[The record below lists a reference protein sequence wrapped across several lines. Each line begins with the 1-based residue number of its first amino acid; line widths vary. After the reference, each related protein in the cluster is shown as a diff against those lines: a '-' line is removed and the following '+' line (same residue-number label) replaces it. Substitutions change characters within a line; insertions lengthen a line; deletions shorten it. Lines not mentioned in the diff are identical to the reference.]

1 MTPWVQGIVGDVMG
15 RGLAGNVKGFGLDVG
30 DVMGRALATEDTH
43 PMTLR
48 PCLQTPARPRPILG
62 SQRSRLPV
70 AS

>member
-1 MTPWVQGIVGDVMG
+1 MRGMVGDVMG

-48 PCLQTPARPRPILG
+48 PRPQTPARPLPIPG
-62 SQRSRLPV
+62 SQSSRLPV